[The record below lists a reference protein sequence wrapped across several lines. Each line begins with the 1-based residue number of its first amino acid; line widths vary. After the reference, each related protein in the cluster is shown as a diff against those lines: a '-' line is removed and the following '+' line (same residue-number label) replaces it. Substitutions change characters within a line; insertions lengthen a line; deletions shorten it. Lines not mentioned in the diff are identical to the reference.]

1 MPIAAVH
8 QIALV
13 SIVVVIH
20 HAALPCE
27 ATWVIVKERFV
38 GGLLPLLD
46 NQASI
51 HFCDKA
57 VTEMEAFLLKKFL
70 FESSSFVWSKL
81 RYRCRVDWITLHYG
95 VELRSIL
102 SRSRLRF

>member
-27 ATWVIVKERFV
+27 STRVIVKERFV

-81 RYRCRVDWITLHYG
+81 RYRCRVDWITLHYS

-102 SRSRLRF
+102 SRRRLRF